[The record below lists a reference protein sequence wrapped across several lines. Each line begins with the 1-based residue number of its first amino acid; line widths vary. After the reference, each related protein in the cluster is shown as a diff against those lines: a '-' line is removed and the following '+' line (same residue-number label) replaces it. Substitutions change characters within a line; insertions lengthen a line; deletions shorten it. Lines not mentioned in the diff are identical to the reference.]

1 MATISTTENV
11 DFTVPAA
18 GTFRFFV
25 VGKARLFSKSGSA
38 YAIVGDY
45 PVTGVQSGEAIVTCQ
60 EASATYKW
68 VSMQTSTTVV
78 VAQ

>member
-25 VGKARLFSKSGSA
+25 NGKARLFAKAGSA
-38 YAIVGDY
+38 YAIAGDY
-45 PVTGVQSGEAIVTCQ
+45 PVTGAQSGEAIVTCQ
-60 EASATYKW
+60 EVGATYKW
-68 VSMQTSTTVV
+68 VPMQDGTTVV